1 MMRTLLVRGMLAGL
15 IAGVLAAVFAYL
27 VGEPHVNAA
36 IEMEESGGSAG
47 HTHGGDP
54 GGHGHADAAGDPGH
68 AHGEAAPVSRDVQS
82 TIGLVT
88 ATGAYGVAVGG
99 LFAIVF
105 ALVQGRISTLRPRVS
120 AALLAAGAFVVVV
133 AVPFVKYPANPPA
146 VGQPG
151 TIGDRTSLYF
161 GLTALSL
168 ASAIVAVVA
177 GRVLADRVGAWY
189 GGLLAAGG
197 YLAAVT
203 ATATLFPAP
212 DEVPAGFPAS
222 LLWEFRLGSLGVQ
235 LVLWTALGL
244 AFGMLA
250 ERARR
255 PATPGGTGGTGD
267 TADPDGPADT
277 PVTAGQR

>member
-15 IAGVLAAVFAYL
+15 IAGVLAAVFAYT
-27 VGEPHVNAA
+27 VGEPHVDAA
-36 IEMEESGGSAG
+36 IALEESGGPAG
-47 HTHGGDP
+47 HTHSGDH
-54 GGHGHADAAGDPGH
+54 GTGHADAAGDSGH
-68 AHGEAAPVSRDVQS
+68 AHGEAAPVSRGVQS

-88 ATGAYGVAVGG
+88 GTGAYGVAVGG

-161 GLTALSL
+161 GLAALSL
-168 ASAIVAVVA
+168 AFAVIAVVA
-177 GRVLADRVGAWY
+177 GWVLADRVGAWY
-189 GGLLAAGG
+189 GGMLAAAG

-203 ATATLFPAP
+203 AIAALFPAP
-212 DEVPAGFPAS
+212 DEVPARFPAS

-244 AFGMLA
+244 AFGTLA
-250 ERARR
+250 ERALR
-255 PATPGGTGGTGD
+255 PATPGGAGD
-267 TADPDGPADT
+267 PAGPADT
-277 PVTAGQR
+277 PVAVGQ